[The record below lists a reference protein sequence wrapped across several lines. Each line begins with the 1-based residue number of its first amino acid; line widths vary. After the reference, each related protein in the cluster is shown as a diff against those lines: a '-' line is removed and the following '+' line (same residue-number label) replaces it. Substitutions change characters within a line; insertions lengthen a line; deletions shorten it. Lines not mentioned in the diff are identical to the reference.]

1 MSDLETAPVHVLV
14 VDDEPAIC
22 RIVSHT
28 LKRNGFVPG
37 SVSDP
42 GQIENALEQAS
53 YDIVLLDRSMG
64 TVPGKTLLP
73 VLREKAPQ
81 AKVLYFTGELVDEE
95 ELRMVD
101 GVVQKP
107 VNGKELTQLLRD
119 VL

>member
-1 MSDLETAPVHVLV
+1 
-14 VDDEPAIC
+14 
-22 RIVSHT
+22 
-28 LKRNGFVPG
+28 
-37 SVSDP
+37 
-42 GQIENALEQAS
+42 
-53 YDIVLLDRSMG
+53 
-64 TVPGKTLLP
+64 